1 MLVDAT
7 LTDPIERVGAAAA
20 RAEAQGASG
29 LWVGETNGD
38 PLLRALLAAATT
50 REVTVGTSVAIAFAR
65 SPMQLAYTGHDLA
78 RLARGR
84 FVLGLGTQVKTHIER
99 RFSMPWSQPSARLR
113 EYVAALRA
121 IWRSWQEG
129 TKLDFAGDFYTH
141 DVMPPFFAPAAHE
154 WGPPPVYLAGVG
166 RRMTE
171 VAGEVADGFFVHP
184 FTTRAYLT
192 EVTAP
197 ALAVGRAK
205 RRETGRL
212 VLALPAITVVGE
224 TDEALEAAVRATK
237 RQIAFYAS
245 TPAYRPVLDLH
256 GWGELQPVLTAL
268 SKRGA
273 WKEMAGEISDEM
285 LSAFAVVGNV
295 DQVVAGLRGRW
306 SGIVDRI
313 SLYTPYRAD
322 TSQLSAV
329 TAGLR
334 QDT

>member
-1 MLVDAT
+1 MLLDAT

-20 RAEAQGASG
+20 RAEAEGASG

-38 PLLRALLAAATT
+38 PLLRVLLAAAST
-50 REVTVGTSVAIAFAR
+50 RQVTVGTSVAIAFAR

-121 IWRSWQEG
+121 IWASWQEG
-129 TKLDFAGDFYTH
+129 GKLDFAGDFYTH
-141 DVMPPFFAPAAHE
+141 DVMPPFFTPAAHE

-166 RRMTE
+166 RQMTE
-171 VAGEVADGFFVHP
+171 VAGEVGDGFFVHP
-184 FTTRAYLT
+184 FTTRQYLT
-192 EVTAP
+192 EITAS
-197 ALAVGRAK
+197 ALAAGRA
-205 RRETGRL
+205 RRSDPDRF
-212 VLALPAITVVGE
+212 VLALPAIAVVAE
-224 TDEALEAAVRATK
+224 NDDALDSAVRSTK
-237 RQIAFYAS
+237 RQVAFYAS

-256 GWGELQPVLTAL
+256 GWGDLQPVLTTL

-273 WKEMAGEISDEM
+273 WKDMAGEISDEM
-285 LSAFAVVGNV
+285 LRAFAVVGNV
-295 DQVVAGLRGRW
+295 DQVVAGLRERW
-306 SGIVDRI
+306 SGVVDRI

-322 TSQLSAV
+322 TSQIAAV
-329 TAGLR
+329 AAGLR
-334 QDT
+334 QER